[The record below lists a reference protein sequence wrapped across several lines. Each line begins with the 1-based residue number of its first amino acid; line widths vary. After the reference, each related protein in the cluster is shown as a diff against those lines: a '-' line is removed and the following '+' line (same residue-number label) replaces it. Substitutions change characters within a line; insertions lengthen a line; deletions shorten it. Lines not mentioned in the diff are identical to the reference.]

1 MSDLR
6 NELDSIVNSY
16 YEELMSIDTTETE
29 KYKFSKEYIAKRKEV
44 IASFNKSSPKHIKH
58 FGRRI
63 AIALIAAIMI
73 STITVFAYKPSRKF
87 IINKFSNHSE
97 ITISDNSN
105 GKDTYKGRIERKYSI
120 TVPEDYAL
128 DEESSVETDEFIIYT
143 YYNSD
148 KTKSILFEQQT
159 YDSFKSNID
168 NERTGLIT
176 KTDKYGQEIMVY
188 STDDIGVLFIWDNGE
203 YVFNLSADMSE
214 EELMKIYYSVK

>member
-1 MSDLR
+1 M
-6 NELDSIVNSY
+6 
-16 YEELMSIDTTETE
+16 
-29 KYKFSKEYIAKRKEV
+29 YIAMIDNQSDKEIFKKIV
-44 IASFNKSSPKHIKH
+44 ITYEKQFLLYANSILHNYSLSEEAVSESLLRLAGNFQKVHNFEVSKIV
-58 FGRRI
+58 
-63 AIALIAAIMI
+63 AY
-73 STITVFAYKPSRKF
+73 TV
-87 IINKFSNHSE
+87 IIIRNVCNNIIRAEEKQK
-97 ITISDNSN
+97 TL
-105 GKDTYKGRIERKYSI
+105 
-120 TVPEDYAL
+120 PEEYTL
-128 DEESSVETDEFIIYT
+128 DKEGSVETDEFIIYT
-143 YYNSD
+143 YYNLD